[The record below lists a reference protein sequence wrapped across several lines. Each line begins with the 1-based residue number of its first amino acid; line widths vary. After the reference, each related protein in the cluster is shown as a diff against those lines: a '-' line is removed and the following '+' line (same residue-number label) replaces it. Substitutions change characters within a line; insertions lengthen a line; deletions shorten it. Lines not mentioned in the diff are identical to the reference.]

1 MNDGNNKTP
10 RKIEESSK
18 SVVGSS
24 SAVRP
29 SGFKKL
35 LSKRWVFPAAY
46 MAAAAIIVA
55 ILWVYSGTDEDESA
69 QTVTEV
75 SEVAGESTNAPAGS
89 DAAPAAANT
98 ETLRWPVDKMEDMI
112 PTMPY
117 YDQAASVEEREAA
130 MVEYNGTFTPHTG
143 VDLARKDAKAFDV
156 LAAMSGEVTVA
167 EQTPGNNY
175 EVEIK
180 HADGLVTVYQ
190 SLSNIE
196 VKVGDQIEQGDKIGA
211 AGQSQTEPGEGYHV
225 HFEVRSNGESIN
237 PASKITAKAK
247 E

>member
-29 SGFKKL
+29 SGWKKL

-55 ILWVYSGTDEDESA
+55 ILWVYSGTDKDESKE
-69 QTVTEV
+69 TVTDVTTEI
-75 SEVAGESTNAPAGS
+75 SNDATNAPPSS

-98 ETLRWPVDKMEDMI
+98 ETLRWPVDKMEDMTT
-112 PTMPY
+112 TMPF
-117 YDQAASVEEREAA
+117 YDQAASLEEREAA
-130 MVEYNGTFTPHTG
+130 MVEYNGTFTPHTA

-167 EQTPGNNY
+167 EQTPGNNF
-175 EVEIK
+175 EVEVK
-180 HADGLVTVYQ
+180 HAGGLVTVYQ

-196 VKVGDQIEQGDKIGA
+196 VKVGDQIEQGDKIGV

-237 PASKITAKAK
+237 PATKIPAA